1 MKLLKKFF
9 SYLLCFLIFKEEE
22 DRARLEEEKRLNREK
37 HDREDARRREREQ
50 HLRRRGKGGMNELIT
65 SQKDLRYQQKVLRD
79 HGLVMGHVNGE
90 FLS

>member
-1 MKLLKKFF
+1 MFQI
-9 SYLLCFLIFKEEE
+9 YHVTFKEEE
-22 DRARLEEEKRLNREK
+22 ERARLEEEKRMHREK
-37 HDREDARRREREQ
+37 HDLEAARRRERED
-50 HLRRRGKGGMNELIT
+50 HLKQRGKGGINGLVT